1 MKRTKAVTKCKKH
14 SDRKLSLFCKTADC
28 QRAICELCLIK
39 EHISR
44 KVVDIA
50 EEEKKKKEA
59 VKAIANELTSEL
71 AVAREHLLKA
81 KNRLEEDSSTTLAIL
96 KERKRETIKLYND
109 MIKSV
114 IDQRNIC
121 NQEVEKE
128 VSSIDSEVKLIND
141 IREGWVGNKTSTSLC
156 PDELA
161 EIQQIKNRVHG
172 YLAQEKTFQYYKHNK
187 EDYARENL
195 EMRLKREKIVVSL
208 SGARNSNSRHRS

>member
-1 MKRTKAVTKCKKH
+1 
-14 SDRKLSLFCKTADC
+14 
-28 QRAICELCLIK
+28 
-39 EHISR
+39 
-44 KVVDIA
+44 
-50 EEEKKKKEA
+50 
-59 VKAIANELTSEL
+59 
-71 AVAREHLLKA
+71 
-81 KNRLEEDSSTTLAIL
+81 
-96 KERKRETIKLYND
+96 

-141 IREGWVGNKTSTSLC
+141 IREGWVGNKTSTSLS